1 MKVYRW
7 VFKFSVNLDDQ
18 LLAISISLLKR
29 INVMKVLSCKPQMSS
44 ELTFFLLL
52 QAFLKLALFMLLFRG
67 WISEQLVV
75 CVHLY

>member
-44 ELTFFLLL
+44 ELTFSIITS
-52 QAFLKLALFMLLFRG
+52 LFKAG
-67 WISEQLVV
+67 PVYV
-75 CVHLY
+75 AV